1 MFVAIGHHPATDLIA
16 GQLDGDEEGY
26 IVVEPG
32 RTTTS
37 VEGVFAAGDVQD
49 KLFRQAVTAAGS
61 GCVAALEAQR
71 WLAERAQ
78 HRVAIT

>member
-1 MFVAIGHHPATDLIA
+1 VLRSSNGWLEC
-16 GQLDGDEEGY
+16 DEEGY
-26 IVVEPG
+26 IIVEPG

-37 VEGVFAAGDVQD
+37 IEGVFAAGDVQD

-61 GCVAALEAQR
+61 GCMAALEAQR

-78 HRVAIT
+78 RRLAGAPLRRAS